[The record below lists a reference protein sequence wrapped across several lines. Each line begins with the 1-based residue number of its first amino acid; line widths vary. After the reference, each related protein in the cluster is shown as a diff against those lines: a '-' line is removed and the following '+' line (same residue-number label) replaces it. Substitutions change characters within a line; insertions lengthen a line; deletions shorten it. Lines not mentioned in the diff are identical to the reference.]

1 MSNLE
6 VLSDS
11 ECVKLLRAHSLGR
24 LAMTD
29 HNGRP
34 EIFPINYFFDEG
46 LVVFRTDPGTK
57 LDLAPGAQ
65 VAFEIDG
72 WDAETATAWSVIV
85 KGISHEIGDHPVVH
99 SERIRAWPVRPA
111 AAGAKVHF
119 VGIWANEISGR
130 KVKLPE
136 RPAGSANLS

>member
-1 MSNLE
+1 MSKLE

-11 ECVKLLRAHSLGR
+11 ECVKLLRAHALGR

-57 LDLAPGAQ
+57 LDLSPGRRSLLRSTVGMPKPRLPGA
-65 VAFEIDG
+65 
-72 WDAETATAWSVIV
+72 
-85 KGISHEIGDHPVVH
+85 
-99 SERIRAWPVRPA
+99 
-111 AAGAKVHF
+111 
-119 VGIWANEISGR
+119 
-130 KVKLPE
+130 
-136 RPAGSANLS
+136 